1 MLLIGQLS
9 RFNFFAVEEPLNPAF
24 KENAD
29 LGESSLKVA
38 VSTFHFMSII
48 FKHLDLAEKT
58 TSS

>member
-9 RFNFFAVEEPLNPAF
+9 CFKFFAVEEPLNPAS
-24 KENAD
+24 KDDAD
-29 LGESSLKVA
+29 LDESSLKVA

-48 FKHLDLAEKT
+48 FNHLDLVEKT

>member
-9 RFNFFAVEEPLNPAF
+9 RFKFFAVEEPLNSAS
-24 KENAD
+24 KDDAD
-29 LGESSLKVA
+29 LDESSLKVA

-48 FKHLDLAEKT
+48 FNHLDLVEKT